1 MTNTLLPGYDRPV
14 TPLRMVDRELLQVA
28 QQSAHTRKNW
38 ECANGLLRMAY
49 GCEKPV
55 EIQQEVSRHA
65 NY

>member
-1 MTNTLLPGYDRPV
+1 MTSLLPGYDRPV
-14 TPLRMVDRELLQVA
+14 THVQVVDRELLQIA

-38 ECANGLLRMAY
+38 ECANGLLRIAY

-55 EIQQEVSRHA
+55 ITEPEVSRHA